1 MGSFLIRRLAIAVF
15 VVFVVTLLVAWAV
28 RLSGDPAVMLAQGA
42 GTITEQDLRNIREGL
57 GLNRSFTAQYIGFV
71 GGMLTGDMGRSFMGG
86 TPVAALIGHALPLTV
101 LLTFVSLGL
110 ALLAS
115 IPLGIHAAVRRGR
128 WADQTIRMISLV
140 GLSFPNFWLALML
153 VLVFGVALR
162 WLPPSG
168 AEGVSSIVMPAV
180 TLAIILT
187 ATTVR
192 LVRTA
197 MLDTLPMQYVMVARS
212 KGLREWVV
220 LYKHALRNCA
230 IPLLTYIGLQFGG
243 LIGGVVV
250 VERVF
255 NWPGMGSLA
264 FDAVASRDYP
274 VLQASVT
281 VLAAMIVV
289 VNLAIDLLYGLID
302 PRVRVR

>member
-1 MGSFLIRRLAIAVF
+1 VTGFLIRRLAIAIF

-28 RLSGDPAVMLAQGA
+28 RLSGDPAVMLTGA
-42 GTITEQDLRNIREGL
+42 GTVTEQDLVNIRHGL
-57 GLNRSFTAQYIGFV
+57 GLDRPFSMQYLSFV
-71 GGMLTGDMGRSFMGG
+71 GGMLTGHMGRSFMGG
-86 TPVAALIGHALPLTV
+86 SSVALLVGHALPLTL
-101 LLTFVSLGL
+101 LLTFVSLAL
-110 ALLAS
+110 ALMAS
-115 IPLGIHAAVRRGR
+115 IPLGIHAAVHRGR
-128 WADQTIRMISLV
+128 WADQVIRIISLV

-153 VLVFGVALR
+153 VLVFGIALG

-168 AEGVSSIVMPAV
+168 AEGPSSLVMPAV

-192 LVRTA
+192 LVRST
-197 MLDTLPMQYVMVARS
+197 MLETLSTQYIMVARA

-220 LYKHALRNCA
+220 LYRHALRNCA
-230 IPLLTYIGLQFGG
+230 IPLITYIGLQFGG
-243 LIGGVVV
+243 LVGGVVV

-274 VLQASVT
+274 VLQACVT
-281 VLAAMIVV
+281 VLAAMIVA
-289 VNLAIDLLYGLID
+289 VNLLIDIGYGLID
-302 PRVRVR
+302 PRIRNQ

>member
-1 MGSFLIRRLAIAVF
+1 LLGFLIRRLALAIFVIA
-15 VVFVVTLLVAWAV
+15 VVTLLVAWAV

-42 GTITEQDLRNIREGL
+42 GQITAKDLENIRRGL
-57 GLNRSFTAQYIGFV
+57 GLDRPFSAQYLGFV

-86 TPVAALIGHALPLTV
+86 TSVALLIGKALPLT
-101 LLTFVSLGL
+101 LLLAFVAL
-110 ALLAS
+110 ALSIAVA
-115 IPLGIHAAVRRGR
+115 IPLGIRAAVQRGR
-128 WADQTIRMISLV
+128 AADQAIRMFSLV

-153 VLVFGVALR
+153 VLVFGITLG

-168 AEGVSSIVMPAV
+168 ADGPLSLIMPAT

-187 ATTVR
+187 ATNVR
-192 LVRTA
+192 LVRTT
-197 MLDTLPMQYVMVARS
+197 MLETLSAQYVMVARS
-212 KGLREWVV
+212 KGLTERAV

-230 IPLLTYIGLQFGG
+230 IPLITYTGLQFGG

-250 VERVF
+250 IERVF

-274 VLQASVT
+274 VLQAVVT
-281 VLAAMIVV
+281 VLATMIVA
-289 VNLAIDLLYGLID
+289 VNLIIDLLYGLVD
-302 PRVRVR
+302 PRISRE

>member
-1 MGSFLIRRLAIAVF
+1 MTGFLVRRFAISIF
-15 VVFVVTLLVAWAV
+15 VVLVVTLLVAWAV
-28 RLSGDPAVMLAQGA
+28 RLSGDPAVMLTGA
-42 GTITEQDLRNIREGL
+42 GNVTAQDLANIRQGL
-57 GLNRSFTAQYIGFV
+57 GLDRPFYVQYLSFV

-86 TPVAALIGHALPLTV
+86 SSVARLVGHALPLTV

-115 IPLGIHAAVRRGR
+115 IPLGVHAAVNRGR
-128 WADQTIRMISLV
+128 LADQAIRILSLV

-153 VLVFGVALR
+153 VLVFGVALG

-168 AEGVSSIVMPAV
+168 AEGPSSLVMPAV
-180 TLAIILT
+180 TIAVILT
-187 ATTVR
+187 ASTVR
-192 LVRTA
+192 LVRTT
-197 MLDTLPMQYVMVARS
+197 MLETLSAQYIMVARA

-220 LYKHALRNCA
+220 LYRHALRNCA
-230 IPLLTYIGLQFGG
+230 VPLITYIGLQFGG

-274 VLQASVT
+274 VLQACVT
-281 VLAAMIVV
+281 VLAVMIVGI
-289 VNLAIDLLYGLID
+289 NLAIDIGYGVID
-302 PRVRVR
+302 PRMRNR